1 MHLVE
6 FLELSFWL
14 KEVGYEGWYSMDQ
27 YPYREDGQGALRASV
42 EFLVGLDEI
51 LTDAARAELR
61 GIVARGDP
69 LESTAW
75 IRGKLFRR

>member
-1 MHLVE
+1 
-6 FLELSFWL
+6 
-14 KEVGYEGWYSMDQ
+14 MDQ

-42 EFLVGLDEI
+42 EFLTSIDEI
-51 LTDAARAELR
+51 LDDAARAELR
-61 GIVARGDP
+61 GIVGRGDP